1 MVVWKWTTGN
11 IISKLVIYYD
21 NQLSKARWSLVRKFW
36 TVKIRI
42 FSQTTFLVSNGNNIV
57 ASNFARFAAN
67 DVKGRQ
73 TVIGNGAKLN
83 VKGQHLRTH

>member
-1 MVVWKWTTGN
+1 MELY
-11 IISKLVIYYD
+11 LVT
-21 NQLSKARWSLVRKFW
+21 KFW
-36 TVKIRI
+36 TIKITMLPRA
-42 FSQTTFLVSNGNNIV
+42 TFLVSDGNNIV
-57 ASNFARFAAN
+57 DCNFARFAAN